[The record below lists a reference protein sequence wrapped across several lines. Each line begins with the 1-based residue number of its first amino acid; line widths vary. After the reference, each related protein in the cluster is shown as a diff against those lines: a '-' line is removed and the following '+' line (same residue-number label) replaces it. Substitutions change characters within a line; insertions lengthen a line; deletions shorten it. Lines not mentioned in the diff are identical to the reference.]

1 MDVSKE
7 IEPLRAPDSIE
18 KALASVEQ
26 ALENVRE
33 ALGSV
38 ASNDEDDDQAGAA
51 GFGGNDPKA
60 EADLI
65 EVLIGAISSFEDEL
79 ESENEMKTI
88 LVETAGGGKRRPC
101 RRRLRHRPCAASAR

>member
-1 MDVSKE
+1 MDVAKE
-7 IEPLRAPDSIE
+7 KEPHRAPDSIE

-38 ASNDEDDDQAGAA
+38 GSNDEDDDQVGDAE
-51 GFGGNDPKA
+51 FGGNDLKA

-65 EVLIGAISSFEDEL
+65 DVLVGAISSFEDEL
-79 ESENEMKTI
+79 VLISSTFYEQLLHLKVFCVAFI
-88 LVETAGGGKRRPC
+88 YF
-101 RRRLRHRPCAASAR
+101 